1 MHTSKLHLRTLL
13 IVLSVGGIVLTSL
26 LLLGSLLIF
35 QKGNIE
41 KSLLEGNIAYAR
53 KLAVTTD
60 QYLSIAEQELKWGAS
75 YIHDFDDATKLQL
88 EAERLHAQ
96 SGIFNSV
103 VFVNKEA
110 IVTTTSPQSLNLT
123 GVKLSS
129 SASAQAIKS
138 KKPFISQPFISA
150 SGNYVLFISHP
161 LFSESNYYIGYVG
174 GTIYLKKHSILSD
187 VIGMHFH
194 RDNDDI
200 SIVDEGGRIVFNS
213 NPDIVGDEV
222 KMSSTVMDRISSK
235 EYGSFVF
242 NVESK
247 GYLVGYAGMKKT
259 GWKIFMTG
267 TYEGVYEIL
276 RKAVL
281 SSFWFIVVIVLIA
294 GGSIAYLS
302 TIISKPLETIAELTS
317 EKDSKVIIGSMS
329 KINAW
334 YQEAERLKDSVLDKV
349 LMMSDRVEA
358 LNLEAD
364 TDALTGMLNRRG
376 FHTQISSHMAI
387 KNNSII
393 TFDIDFFKG
402 VNDSYGHD
410 VGDKTLCSVAGII
423 KTNCRDG
430 DIVARMGGEEFIVF
444 LPETSAEES
453 AYVAERVRIAVASKD
468 FDIVGKVTV
477 SGGVA
482 AMDEC
487 NGDLSRTLRQS
498 DMALYRAKNAGR
510 NMIVMN
516 RKGILVRY
524 GG

>member
-1 MHTSKLHLRTLL
+1 MHTSKLRLRTLL

-60 QYLSIAEQELKWGAS
+60 QYLSIAEQELKWGAAL
-75 YIHDFDDATKLQL
+75 IHNLDDATRLQF

-103 VFVNKEA
+103 VFVDKEA
-110 IVTTTSPQSLNLT
+110 VVAATSPQSLNLA

-138 KKPFISQPFISA
+138 EKPFISQPFISA

-161 LFSESNYYIGYVG
+161 LFSENNDYIGYVG

-187 VIGMHFH
+187 IIGMHFH

-200 SIVDEGGRIVFNS
+200 SIVDEQGRIVFNS
-213 NPDIVGDEV
+213 NPDIVGDKV
-222 KMSSTVMDRISSK
+222 DMSSEVINRISRK

-242 NVESK
+242 GVESK

-281 SSFWFIVVIVLIA
+281 KSVWFVVVIVIIA
-294 GGSIAYLS
+294 GGCIAFLS
-302 TIISKPLETIAELTS
+302 TIISKPLESIAELTS
-317 EKDSKVIIGSMS
+317 ENDSKVIIGSMS
-329 KINAW
+329 KVNAW
-334 YQEAERLKDSVLDKV
+334 YQEAERLKDSVLKNV
-349 LMMSDRVEA
+349 LMMSNRVDA
-358 LNLEAD
+358 LNVEAD
-364 TDALTGMLNRRG
+364 TDVLTGILNRRG
-376 FHTQISSHMAI
+376 FYSAISRHIAI

-393 TFDIDFFKG
+393 SFDIDFFKR

-410 VGDKTLCSVAGII
+410 VGDKILRNVAEII
-423 KTNCRDG
+423 KSTCRDG
-430 DIVARMGGEEFIVF
+430 DIVARIGGEEFIVF
-444 LPETSAEES
+444 LPNTNAEES
-453 AYVAERVRIAVASKD
+453 AYVAERVRIAIASQD
-468 FDIVGKVTV
+468 FDIVGKITV

-482 AMDEC
+482 SMDEC